1 MSVNTEFGENDLNT
15 FDLKIKTG
23 VLLASFLFASSLHA
37 AILPE
42 AKLAIKIPMVKAPT
56 TRPMTVAYH
65 PALMH
70 YYVADGGLAPMGSEW
85 EAPISKSQVH
95 AFDKTG
101 KYVNSAGPGYDNRSI
116 YYNANTGNI
125 ETITYNISSA
135 VGFAPNTGMYM
146 LELSETGKIK
156 DTSKEIIQ
164 FHVAFGDAFTMP
176 SYDAENDRYFAKQKR
191 SNIVRIVS
199 TKAAEPVG
207 EIALDLV
214 AAGAKFDDVADSFVA
229 YTGAKGE
236 ELTLLDLDHKAI
248 LVFDLSGQFIGK
260 SQLPE
265 GIKLRAK
272 NYYTGLGYA
281 NDMFFLYNENEGEFG
296 TYHGY
301 QIIK

>member
-1 MSVNTEFGENDLNT
+1 MNTHQV
-15 FDLKIKTG
+15 KMKASA
-23 VLLASFLFASSLHA
+23 LLVCSLFASSLQA

-42 AKLAIKIPMVKAPT
+42 AKLTIKIPMAKAPT

-65 PALMH
+65 PSLMH

-95 AFDKTG
+95 AFDVKG
-101 KYVNSAGPGYDNRSI
+101 NYVNSAGPGYDNRSI
-116 YYNANTGNI
+116 YYNANTGHI

-146 LELSETGKIK
+146 LELSDTGKIK
-156 DTSKEIIQ
+156 DTSKEIMQ
-164 FHVAFGDAFTMP
+164 FHIAFGDAFTMP
-176 SYDAENDRYFAKQKR
+176 SYDADNDRYFAKQKR

-199 TKAAEPVG
+199 TKAAEPIG
-207 EIALDLV
+207 EISLDL
-214 AAGAKFDDVADSFVA
+214 ASAGAKFDDIADSFVA

-236 ELTLLDLDHKAI
+236 ELTVLDLDHKAI
-248 LVFDLSGQFIGK
+248 LVFDLSGKFVGK

-272 NYYTGLGYA
+272 NYYNGLGYA

>member
-1 MSVNTEFGENDLNT
+1 MNKHQV
-15 FDLKIKTG
+15 KIRG
-23 VLLASFLFASSLHA
+23 SILLTSIFFASSLHA

-42 AKLAIKIPMVKAPT
+42 AKLEIKIPMTKAPT
-56 TRPMTVAYH
+56 TRPQTIAYH

-95 AFDKTG
+95 AFDAEG

-135 VGFAPNTGMYM
+135 FGFAPNTGMYG
-146 LELSETGKIK
+146 LEVSETGKIK
-156 DTSKEIIQ
+156 ESSKEIMQ
-164 FHVAFGDAFTMP
+164 FHTAFGDSFTMP
-176 SYDAENDRYFAKQKR
+176 SYDAENDRYFAKQMR

-199 TKAAEPVG
+199 AKKKEPLG
-207 EIALDLV
+207 EIALDID
-214 AAGAKFDDVADSFVA
+214 AAGAKFDDIADSFVA
-229 YTGAKGE
+229 FTGSKGE
-236 ELTLLDLDHKAI
+236 ELALLDVDHKAI
-248 LVFDLSGQFIGK
+248 LVFDLSGKYVGK
-260 SQLPE
+260 SQLPD

-272 NYYTGLGYA
+272 NYYNGLGYA

-301 QIIK
+301 HILK